1 MLRRV
6 SGQPDGTD
14 GRGHDLDANGGSPAA
29 AGAPLPFAASQR
41 GVATS
46 VRLALSWASPTE
58 RSAVLGFEGEPTE
71 PLSARAWARLWCV
84 AMARM
89 RGWSVVAAQGEDLL
103 VTRGAERVLLCPVTV
118 SPDHRTS
125 AGAESLLRALDP
137 VFGDRPWAFV
147 LRRPIG
153 PDGDVSRLVEPTRQW
168 LARVD
173 QARWDADYAIYEDTD
188 LSIEL
193 RVMPER
199 WKGYAGALL
208 RVAQP
213 PGADRIERVLG
224 EIDALNARRTDP
236 LLPVIPVVV
245 ADQPWRVGRR
255 RLLQALYGKPL
266 EVNVNERGVSTYTF
280 SRSDAA
286 WFGAGSAS
294 TVAAVWWLGRDP
306 TDPTSV
312 RGWSNENPWA
322 ACSAPRFVGTRLAV
336 TAVGEPSDAQAPA
349 SLTRVRDPGGVQP

>member
-1 MLRRV
+1 M
-6 SGQPDGTD
+6 SGRPDGTD
-14 GRGHDLDANGGSPAA
+14 GRRHDLDASGGAPGA
-29 AGAPLPFAASQR
+29 AGAPSRLAASQ
-41 GVATS
+41 GGPATS
-46 VRLALSWASPTE
+46 VRLALSWASPRE
-58 RSAVLGFEGEPTE
+58 RGAILGVEAEPTE
-71 PLSARAWARLWCV
+71 PLSVHGWARLWCV

-89 RGWSVVAAQGEDLL
+89 RGWSVVAGQGGDLL
-103 VTRGAERVLLCPVTV
+103 VARGEERVLLCPVTV
-118 SPDHRTS
+118 APDGSTP

-153 PDGDVSRLVEPTRQW
+153 PGGDVSRLIEPTRQW

-173 QARWDADYAIYEDTD
+173 QSRWDADYAIYEDTD

-193 RVMPER
+193 RVLPER

-213 PGADRIERVLG
+213 PGADRIERVLV
-224 EIDALNARRTDP
+224 ELDAVNARRTDP
-236 LLPVIPVVV
+236 LLPIIPVVV

-280 SRSDAA
+280 SRSDTS
-286 WFGAGSAS
+286 WFGAGSGSA
-294 TVAAVWWLGRDP
+294 VAAVWWLARDP

-336 TAVGEPSDAQAPA
+336 TAVGDPSDAQAPA
-349 SLTRVRDPGGVQP
+349 SLTTVREPGGVQP